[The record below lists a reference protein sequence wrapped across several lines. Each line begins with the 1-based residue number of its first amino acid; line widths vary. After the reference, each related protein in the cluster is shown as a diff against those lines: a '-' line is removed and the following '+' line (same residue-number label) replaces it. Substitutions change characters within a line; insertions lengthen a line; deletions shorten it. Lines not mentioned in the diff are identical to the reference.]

1 MQMHTGGNA
10 GKVLKMNESE
20 SNMIRIIKLNDN
32 RSVTVV
38 SEDSSHSVIS
48 DADAEMDARAKEAV
62 KSAINRA
69 KICNKPIAGYDRAS
83 RRAYIKTSDGKKT
96 YV

>member
-1 MQMHTGGNA
+1 MSRTIKIYGNR
-10 GKVLKMNESE
+10 L
-20 SNMIRIIKLNDN
+20 
-32 RSVTVV
+32 VTVV
-38 SEDSSHSVIS
+38 SEDSSHSIIS

-69 KICNKPIAGYDRAS
+69 RTCKKPIARYDKVS
-83 RRAYIKTSDGKKT
+83 RRAYIETSDGKKT

>member
-1 MQMHTGGNA
+1 
-10 GKVLKMNESE
+10 
-20 SNMIRIIKLNDN
+20 MIRTIKLNGN

-38 SEDSSHSVIS
+38 SADSSHSFIS

-69 KICNKPIAGYDRAS
+69 RTRKKPIARYDRVS
-83 RRAYIKTSDGKKT
+83 RRAYIETSDRKKT
-96 YV
+96 YVL

>member
-1 MQMHTGGNA
+1 MSRTIKIYGNR
-10 GKVLKMNESE
+10 L
-20 SNMIRIIKLNDN
+20 
-32 RSVTVV
+32 VTVV
-38 SEDSSHSVIS
+38 SADTSHSVIS

-69 KICNKPIAGYDRAS
+69 KTCRKPIARYDRVS
-83 RRAYIKTSDGKKT
+83 RRAYIETSDGKKT

>member
-1 MQMHTGGNA
+1 
-10 GKVLKMNESE
+10 
-20 SNMIRIIKLNDN
+20 MIRTIKLNGN

-38 SEDSSHSVIS
+38 SADSSHSVIS
-48 DADAEMDARAKEAV
+48 NADAEMDASAKEAV

-69 KICNKPIAGYDRAS
+69 RTCKKPIARYDKVS
-83 RRAYIKTSDGKKT
+83 RRAYIETSDGKKT

>member
-1 MQMHTGGNA
+1 
-10 GKVLKMNESE
+10 
-20 SNMIRIIKLNDN
+20 MIRTIKLNGN

-69 KICNKPIAGYDRAS
+69 RTCKKPIARYDKVS
-83 RRAYIKTSDGKKT
+83 RRAYIETSDGKKT

>member
-1 MQMHTGGNA
+1 MSRT
-10 GKVLKMNESE
+10 
-20 SNMIRIIKLNDN
+20 IKIYGN

-38 SEDSSHSVIS
+38 SADSSHSVIS
-48 DADAEMDARAKEAV
+48 DADAEIDARAKEAV

-69 KICNKPIAGYDRAS
+69 KTCRKPIARYDRVS
-83 RRAYIKTSDGKKT
+83 RRAYIETSDGKKT

>member
-1 MQMHTGGNA
+1 MSRT
-10 GKVLKMNESE
+10 
-20 SNMIRIIKLNDN
+20 IKIYGN

-38 SEDSSHSVIS
+38 SENRSHSIIS

-69 KICNKPIAGYDRAS
+69 KTCRKPIARYDRVS
-83 RRAYIKTSDGKKT
+83 RRAYIETSDGKKT

>member
-1 MQMHTGGNA
+1 MSRT
-10 GKVLKMNESE
+10 
-20 SNMIRIIKLNDN
+20 IKIYGN

-38 SEDSSHSVIS
+38 SADSSHSVIS
-48 DADAEMDARAKEAV
+48 NADAEMDARAKEAV

-69 KICNKPIAGYDRAS
+69 RTCKKPIARYDKVS
-83 RRAYIKTSDGKKT
+83 RRAYIETSDGKKT

>member
-1 MQMHTGGNA
+1 MEDLSLSRT
-10 GKVLKMNESE
+10 
-20 SNMIRIIKLNDN
+20 IKIYGN

-83 RRAYIKTSDGKKT
+83 RRAYIETSDGKKT